1 MKMKTHPV
9 VWFGLVFLG
18 LALAALG
25 LAPAASAQGLA
36 KWKTGIV
43 EVKAD
48 SAFEYIAVEKGYY
61 RELGVDAELVPIR
74 GGVNIVKALLAG
86 HVDAI
91 EMGPGPSLV
100 AIEKGAKIKV
110 VGAALTGMPH
120 VLYVRKEI
128 NSVRDLVGRVVITSS
143 VGALPYELV
152 TGLLDKHGI
161 GLDKV
166 RFLAGAEEADR
177 VRSVIAGRADV
188 AASSIEFKPLI
199 AQHPDVKVLLSFA
212 REFPNWV
219 RMTVIASEKNIQ
231 ERPEVVT
238 KVLTAHAKGIRYA
251 LAHRDETV
259 ALMAKLARRQHA
271 QEVDWLYDFFVE
283 NQLLEPNLYVSPEAV
298 NFLQQLNVKTKRQS
312 RVLPLDQ
319 VATWE
324 FQKKA
329 VATLGEYRR

>member
-1 MKMKTHPV
+1 MKRHAIV
-9 VWFGLVFLG
+9 GLGLVCLGLMVAG
-18 LALAALG
+18 LALT
-25 LAPAASAQGLA
+25 PEVSAQGMA

-43 EVKAD
+43 AVKAD
-48 SAFEYIAVEKGYY
+48 SAFEYIAVEKGFY
-61 RELGVDAELVPIR
+61 RELGVDAELVPIL
-74 GGVNIVKALLAG
+74 GGINILKALIAG
-86 HVDAI
+86 QVDAI
-91 EMGPGPSLV
+91 EMGPGASLA
-100 AIEKGAKIKV
+100 AIEKGAKVKI

-120 VLYVRKEI
+120 VLYVRKAI
-128 NSVRDLVGRVVITSS
+128 GSVKDLAGRVVITSS
-143 VGALPYELV
+143 VGSLPHELV
-152 TGLLDKHGI
+152 MGLLEKHGV

-177 VRSVIAGRADV
+177 VRSVIAGRADA

-212 REFPNWV
+212 REFPDWV
-219 RMTVIASEKNIQ
+219 RMAVIASDKNLQ

-238 KVLTAHAKGIRYA
+238 KVLTAHARGIRYA
-251 LAHRDETV
+251 LTHRDETV

-283 NQLLEPNLYVSPEAV
+283 NRLLEPNLYVSPEAV

-319 VATWE
+319 VVTWE

-329 VATLGEYRR
+329 IATLGEYRR